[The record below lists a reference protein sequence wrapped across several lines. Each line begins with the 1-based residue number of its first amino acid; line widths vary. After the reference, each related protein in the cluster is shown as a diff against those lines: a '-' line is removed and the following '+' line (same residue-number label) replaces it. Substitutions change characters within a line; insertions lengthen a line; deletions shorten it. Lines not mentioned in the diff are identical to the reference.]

1 MHTPPHAVSRRKVFG
16 RRTSYTS
23 STTCG
28 PCYSAAHLP
37 KSIRTCDDG
46 VMGNPTVKTW
56 TATIAFSI
64 AGTISALF
72 YSTVS
77 PFLLPHFIIYAVLV
91 VNTYFSIRFWSAL
104 QPQDSRQLLIDAVLV
119 AAYLTLAFSMG
130 EPTYFP
136 LALAALFVLATF
148 KYVLMRGR
156 TSYGAVVERKIRI
169 DALGALSCAVLISGM
184 LLGYALEATWLFA
197 IGFAIA
203 NVYLLFIR
211 PMYRL

>member
-1 MHTPPHAVSRRKVFG
+1 MNPAAK
-16 RRTSYTS
+16 
-23 STTCG
+23 
-28 PCYSAAHLP
+28 SALVA
-37 KSIRTCDDG
+37 S
-46 VMGNPTVKTW
+46 
-56 TATIAFSI
+56 AFSL
-64 AGTISALF
+64 AGIISALF
-72 YSTVS
+72 YSVVS

-156 TSYGAVVERKIRI
+156 I
-169 DALGALSCAVLISGM
+169 
-184 LLGYALEATWLFA
+184 
-197 IGFAIA
+197 
-203 NVYLLFIR
+203 
-211 PMYRL
+211 

>member
-1 MHTPPHAVSRRKVFG
+1 M
-16 RRTSYTS
+16 
-23 STTCG
+23 
-28 PCYSAAHLP
+28 
-37 KSIRTCDDG
+37 CDDG

-56 TATIAFSI
+56 TATIAFSL

-130 EPTYFP
+130 EPTHFP

-156 TSYGAVVERKIRI
+156 ILYEAVVERKIRI
-169 DALGALSCAVLISGM
+169 DALGALACAVLIVGAF
-184 LLGYALEATWLFA
+184 LGYAFEAAWLFA
-197 IGFAIA
+197 LGFALA

>member
-1 MHTPPHAVSRRKVFG
+1 MIQGMT
-16 RRTSYTS
+16 
-23 STTCG
+23 
-28 PCYSAAHLP
+28 
-37 KSIRTCDDG
+37 
-46 VMGNPTVKTW
+46 NPAVKTW
-56 TATIAFSI
+56 TATIAFSL
-64 AGTISALF
+64 AGIISVLF
-72 YSTVS
+72 YSIVS

-91 VNTYFSIRFWSAL
+91 VNTYFSIRFWGAL
-104 QPQDSRQLLIDAVLV
+104 QPNDFRQLLIDAVLV
-119 AAYLTLAFSMG
+119 LAYLALAFSMG
-130 EPTYFP
+130 EPTYFS
-136 LALAALFVLATF
+136 LAALCLFILAAL

-203 NVYLLFIR
+203 NVYLLLIR